1 MQQDR
6 TLNPPPPPPAINPSH
21 HRGTKEVGS
30 CNRNNKVMSHS
41 RPSGMRLCLCLCPVL
56 IRKGRETA
64 SPSLAAG
71 GPMHVGPSRSFSLRD
86 NHLRTPSLRQNSPQ
100 AAIWDSPVPSFWTPR
115 AVQWLDGVLPGSW
128 KLELDWSRSR
138 SRARCNWEPV
148 ADTPRTVE
156 TRVSRW
162 PGSSRRSPDQPNQL
176 FPHNY
181 FSRSSLGLVLFWLV
195 PGWVVQTDRWQGRP
209 A

>member
-1 MQQDR
+1 
-6 TLNPPPPPPAINPSH
+6 
-21 HRGTKEVGS
+21 
-30 CNRNNKVMSHS
+30 MSHS

-148 ADTPRTVE
+148 ADTPKDRGN
-156 TRVSRW
+156 TRFPVAWFVSSITRSAEPALPPQLFFSVLSW
-162 PGSSRRSPDQPNQL
+162 PGFVLARAGVGGANRSLAGPACL
-176 FPHNY
+176 KH
-181 FSRSSLGLVLFWLV
+181 R
-195 PGWVVQTDRWQGRP
+195 GWGAT
-209 A
+209 